1 MPRCDK
7 GHRVWD
13 GSASILRTVSHPV
26 RLCIL
31 DVLRETPK
39 SVADINAVVDV
50 VQPNLSQH
58 LAVLRE
64 AGLVASHADG
74 PRRLYYLLKPSFVD
88 ALLSLLHEKHP
99 VQQLP
104 RSEVVAAVNGAA

>member
-1 MPRCDK
+1 MCHDQK

-13 GSASILRTVSHPV
+13 ESAGLLRTVSHPV
-26 RLCIL
+26 RLCVL
-31 DVLRETPK
+31 DVLRAGPR

-74 PRRLYYLLKPSFVD
+74 PRRLYYLLRPSFVD
-88 ALLSLLHEKHP
+88 ALLGLLVEDHP
-99 VQQLP
+99 VQQQQ
-104 RSEVVAAVNGAA
+104 RSQVVAAVNGVA

>member
-1 MPRCDK
+1 MLRRQK
-7 GHRVWD
+7 GHRVWED
-13 GSASILRTVSHPV
+13 SASLLRTVSHPV
-26 RLCIL
+26 RLC
-31 DVLRETPK
+31 VLEVLLSGPK
-39 SVADINAVVDV
+39 SVADINSVVDV

-74 PRRLYYLLKPSFVD
+74 PRRLYYLLRPSFVEQ
-88 ALLSLLHEKHP
+88 LLGLLRGDHP
-99 VQQLP
+99 TQQRP

>member
-1 MPRCDK
+1 MNRRPN

-13 GSASILRTVSHPV
+13 PSALLLRTVSHPV
-26 RLCIL
+26 RLGVL
-31 DVLRETPK
+31 DVLRGGPK
-39 SVADINAVVDV
+39 SVADINSVVDV

-74 PRRLYYLLKPSFVD
+74 PRRLYYLLRPSLVD
-88 ALLSLLHEKHP
+88 ALLGLLVEDHP
-99 VQQLP
+99 EHQIS
-104 RSEVVAAVNGAA
+104 RAEVVASLNGAA

>member
-1 MPRCDK
+1 MLRRQQ
-7 GHRVWD
+7 GHRVWED
-13 GSASILRTVSHPV
+13 SAGLLRTVSHPV
-26 RLCIL
+26 RLCVL
-31 DVLRETPK
+31 DVLRAGPK

-74 PRRLYYLLKPSFVD
+74 PRRLYYLLQPSFVED
-88 ALLSLLHEKHP
+88 LLGLLVQEHP
-99 VQQLP
+99 SQQLA

>member
-1 MPRCDK
+1 MLRRQQ
-7 GHRVWD
+7 GHRVWEE
-13 GSASILRTVSHPV
+13 SAGLLRTVSHPV
-26 RLCIL
+26 RLCVL
-31 DVLRETPK
+31 DVLRAGPK

-74 PRRLYYLLKPSFVD
+74 PRRLYYLLRPSFVED
-88 ALLSLLHEKHP
+88 LLTLLGQEHP
-99 VQQLP
+99 TQQLP
-104 RSEVVAAVNGAA
+104 RAAVVAAVNGAA

>member
-1 MPRCDK
+1 MLRRHK
-7 GHRVWD
+7 GHRVWED
-13 GSASILRTVSHPV
+13 SAGLLRTVSHPV
-26 RLCIL
+26 RLCVL
-31 DVLRETPK
+31 DVLRAGPK
-39 SVADINAVVDV
+39 SVADINSVVDV

-74 PRRLYYLLKPSFVD
+74 PRRLYYLLRSSFVD
-88 ALLSLLHEKHP
+88 DLLDLLVDDHP
-99 VQQLP
+99 SQQLP